1 MNNAI
6 HHPFLHVRPPV
17 HPPYETFGRV
27 LASFLVA
34 TPVPTVAAPPAFHLR
49 EALRLRETG
58 WVHRAHAGVGA
69 RTGLHDARL
78 PVACFL
84 TVDFSWKL
92 VKVYKALFFE
102 PSQGTGFLGS
112 GRGNVHLGP
121 LWGHCPD
128 GKHHL
133 QVLEGWLPCGLWG
146 KLFNF
151 SRLWTSNTCLPA
163 PSQGSQI
170 GFLTVFLPGFTRPRT
185 VLLRGW
191 SQNCFTFAVPTAPVS
206 GIL

>member
-1 MNNAI
+1 M
-6 HHPFLHVRPPV
+6 
-17 HPPYETFGRV
+17 FGRV

-69 RTGLHDARL
+69 LTGLHDARL

-84 TVDFSWKL
+84 TVDFSWKR
-92 VKVYKALFFE
+92 VKVYKALFLSPPRAQASLARGE
-102 PSQGTGFLGS
+102 ERCIWGPSEVTA
-112 GRGNVHLGP
+112 
-121 LWGHCPD
+121 D

-151 SRLWTSNTCLPA
+151 SRLWTSNTCLLA

-170 GFLTVFLPGFTRPRT
+170 GFLTVFLPGFPRPRT

-191 SQNCFTFAVPTAPVS
+191 
-206 GIL
+206 